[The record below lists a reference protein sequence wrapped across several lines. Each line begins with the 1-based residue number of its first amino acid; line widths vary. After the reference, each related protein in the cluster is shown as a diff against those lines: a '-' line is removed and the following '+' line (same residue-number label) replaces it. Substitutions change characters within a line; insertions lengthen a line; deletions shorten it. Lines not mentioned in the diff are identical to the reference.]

1 LYAPARG
8 VRTCRSRAPKDRGPW
23 FAPDVVYNRAS
34 PAEDV
39 QMHRPLLAAVPLL
52 LAAALPVAAGA
63 QARPP
68 SARAS
73 IPVILDTDIGDDIDD
88 TWALVLALKSPEL
101 DVRLVV
107 TDFGNTEHR
116 AKLVARV
123 LELAG
128 RTDIPIGVGV
138 KESDEESPQADWVRG
153 FDLARYPGRVLKD
166 GVQAL
171 VDTAMAAEEPLTLVA
186 IGPPPNLKAALER
199 EPRIAGKLRLAGMY
213 GSLRLGYDGKPKPEP
228 EWNVKSRPAAA
239 RALLAAPWVEAVV
252 TPLDTCGRVRLS
264 GQRYARVRATN
275 DPLVRGLIDAYA
287 AWCRNRDWCAKDP
300 EYVAAKSSTLF
311 DTVAVYLAIS
321 RDLVRTETT
330 GVRVTEEGMTVPDA
344 SGRPLTWAVD
354 WASLDGYEE
363 WLTDRLTAPAARR

>member
-1 LYAPARG
+1 
-8 VRTCRSRAPKDRGPW
+8 
-23 FAPDVVYNRAS
+23 
-34 PAEDV
+34 
-39 QMHRPLLAAVPLL
+39 MPLAMKTPTLL
-52 LAAALPVAAGA
+52 LAVALLLAGLATPGAAAPPV
-63 QARPP
+63 RP
-68 SARAS
+68 

-101 DVRLVV
+101 DVKLVV

-138 KESDEESPQADWVRG
+138 KENDEESPQADWVNG
-153 FDLARYPGRVLKD
+153 YDLARYPGRILKD

-171 VDTAMAAEEPLTLVA
+171 VDAAMVATEPMTLVA

-213 GSLRLGYDGKPKPEP
+213 GSLRVGYDGKPKPEP
-228 EWNVKSRPAAA
+228 EWNVKARPAAA
-239 RALLAAPWVEAVV
+239 RALLAAPWADAVV

-264 GQRYARVRATN
+264 GERYARIRASR
-275 DPLVRGLIDAYA
+275 DPLVRGLMDAYA
-287 AWCRNRDWCAKDP
+287 AWCRHRDWCAKDP
-300 EYVAAKSSTLF
+300 ELVASKSSTLF

-321 RDLVRTETT
+321 RDLAKTETT
-330 GVRVTEEGMTVPDA
+330 GVRVTDEGMTVPDPSA
-344 SGRPLTWAVD
+344 RPLAWATEWKD
-354 WASLDGYEE
+354 LDAFEE
-363 WLTDRLTAPAARR
+363 WLTTRLTGPAPPR